1 MLSLQHK
8 NCMGCRMKPVLRAK
22 RFDNKLMLING
33 EAGTVFHGLRFF
45 FLLGREKDLFTKLI
59 FHCLLLIAKNV

>member
-1 MLSLQHK
+1 
-8 NCMGCRMKPVLRAK
+8 MKPVLRAK

-45 FLLGREKDLFTKLI
+45 FLLGRKKDLFAKLI